1 MFGISTTK
9 KAVSKEGGTQEVFL
23 FPVCCYSTLFL
34 KIWENKRS
42 KICTFLIC
50 NEFTDTKYW
59 RLKVTVNCIFHNWG
73 PSCGWNN
80 SILSFWY
87 FCLWSQKCWMCWP
100 VNTSP
105 RSWTPVATEANWDRG
120 SRKYQPQF
128 FNQRAA
134 VEMTDWKD
142 WQGPHTELLVFR
154 VKKLKVGEGRKIKI
168 KKVKGDLSNHLSL
181 TSKQT
186 DEIFHLLVVE
196 SFCWCEGQ
204 S

>member
-1 MFGISTTK
+1 MFGISTTN
-9 KAVSKEGGTQEVFL
+9 KAVSKEGRTQEVFL
-23 FPVCCYSTLFL
+23 FAVCCYSTLFL

-42 KICTFLIC
+42 KIYTFLIC
-50 NEFTDTKYW
+50 NEFTDTKYCW
-59 RLKVTVNCIFHNWG
+59 LKVTVNCVFHNLG

-80 SILSFWY
+80 YILSFWY

-105 RSWTPVATEANWDRG
+105 WSWTPVATEANWDRG

-134 VEMTDWKD
+134 VEMTDTK
-142 WQGPHTELLVFR
+142 LLVFR

-186 DEIFHLLVVE
+186 DEIFHLLV
-196 SFCWCEGQ
+196 F
-204 S
+204 